1 MSSADTSRAHHSSGF
16 QLLSELIFSAPQ
28 AAPDTFLTNE
38 LPVEQISDKTCERVL
53 RMSRQELEDL
63 KRLAE
68 KNHVIVR
75 AFRLVQKVFEAAG
88 NSQAAAWTANAL
100 QHEHARIE
108 HALKFLQEICTAFE
122 KAGCRPMVIKSL
134 DHWPDLGSDLD
145 LYTDADSANVI
156 AIMLSC
162 FEAQVA
168 PRSWGDRLANKWN
181 FVVPGLPEL
190 VEVHIGRLGQTGEQT
205 MLTRSLASRT
215 ATKEVGQSFFR
226 VPGPE
231 DRIVISTLQRMYR
244 HFYIR
249 LCDIADNATLVDS
262 STVNYAYLQTLGSE
276 NGLWQ
281 GIATYLRIVSDYV
294 SSYRRHSPALPTFV
308 QRAAR
313 FGTAQTYFQRD
324 FLRVSILPHSF
335 GLYASEFKHLLLNGE
350 WRNSFRLS
358 LLPCLATAAALEQK
372 ITGSDKGIW

>member
-1 MSSADTSRAHHSSGF
+1 MKPTDIPGAHSSFGF
-16 QLLSELIFSAPQ
+16 QLLSELILSAPEV
-28 AAPDTFLTNE
+28 ASRISPGHERSTGAF
-38 LPVEQISDKTCERVL
+38 SDKTSEQVL
-53 RMSRQELEDL
+53 QLSQQQLKDL
-63 KRLAE
+63 KRLAD

-75 AFRLVQKVFEAAG
+75 AFRSLQRIFEASG
-88 NSQAAAWTANAL
+88 NAEAAEWTANAL
-100 QHEHARIE
+100 QHEHARID
-108 HALKFLQEICTAFE
+108 HALSFLQEICTTLE
-122 KAGCRPMVIKSL
+122 KAGCRPTVIKSL

-156 AIMLSC
+156 AIMFSC
-162 FEAQVA
+162 FDAQIA

-190 VEVHIGRLGQTGEQT
+190 VEVHVGRLGQTGEQT
-205 MLTRSLASRT
+205 VLTRSLASCT
-215 ATKEVGQSFFR
+215 SIKQVGRSLFR
-226 VPGPE
+226 VPAPE
-231 DRIVISTLQRMYR
+231 DRIVISTLQRLYR

-249 LCDIADNATLVDS
+249 LCDIVDNAALIESGTVD
-262 STVNYAYLQTLGSE
+262 YAYLQSLGSE
-276 NGLWQ
+276 TGLWQ

-294 SSYRRHSPALPTFV
+294 ASYCGHGPALPALV
-308 QRAAR
+308 KRGAR

-335 GLYASEFKHLLLNGE
+335 NLYASEFKRLLLNRE